1 VLFETVAGVKL
12 TSVQYKGGG
21 PAAQSLLAGDTQIMF
36 ATSPTVMGF
45 IRAGRMKPLTI
56 STRHASP
63 SIPGIPGA
71 EEAGLPGYHY
81 TFWFGLYAPAG
92 TPGLVLRRLHEAAA
106 RGLAKQETREKIA
119 AQGMDATPSASPEA
133 FEGELR
139 AEAPMWRDLVRDSG
153 AKIE

>member
-1 VLFETVAGVKL
+1 MTG
-12 TSVQYKGGG
+12 
-21 PAAQSLLAGDTQIMF
+21 AQSLLAGDTQMMF

-119 AQGMDATPSASPEA
+119 AQGMDATPSASPAA
-133 FEGELR
+133 FEADVKTETPYW
-139 AEAPMWRDLVRDSG
+139 EKLVRESG
-153 AKIE
+153 AKVE

>member
-1 VLFETVAGVKL
+1 M
-12 TSVQYKGGG
+12 
-21 PAAQSLLAGDTQIMF
+21 MF
-36 ATSPTVMGF
+36 GTSPTVMGF

-56 STRHASP
+56 SMRHASP

-81 TFWFGLYAPAG
+81 IFWFGLYAPAG
-92 TPGLVLRRLHEAAA
+92 TPGPVLRRLHEAAA
-106 RGLAKQETREKIA
+106 RGLQKRRPGGKIA

-133 FEGELR
+133 FEAELR